1 MVEDNADH
9 VLGAFKTQKEA
20 IDWAKNTAIRPLSR
34 VRHFNDKKIPD
45 HWRAAYSS
53 AALDC

>member
-20 IDWAKNTAIRPLSR
+20 IDWAKKNIRPLSR